1 VANQPITS
9 AAASIGSS
17 GANVQVQYLSD
28 LVIEARRNQGS
39 PLRFV
44 TDVSGDIMEQGD
56 TCKVWSAPNQT
67 SRLLTDGS
75 AITKD
80 DDVGSS
86 QTVTINKH
94 RYKALSMTTVAA
106 ALGGNAIAEGLL
118 RSQIAAV
125 LNGME
130 EDVLSLASSFAN
142 NANAGTYNTALTEAE
157 ISEAAQKLDTAR
169 IPGPYIGLIKPD
181 ANGWY
186 ALNLLSAFTAADQTG
201 LSNPKFEDGYGAGRL
216 FHRIR
221 LYPCHAVPKSGTS
234 TSNLVF
240 NPSAIAI
247 AMRMPTAPKS
257 NAAQAINIFDQESA
271 IAFQI
276 VQQWDGSTL
285 SDEIIVRVL
294 YGYAEVNDDY
304 GIELRS

>member
-1 VANQPITS
+1 VANQPITT
-9 AAASIGSS
+9 AAGSIGSS

-44 TDVSGDIMEQGD
+44 TDVSADIMGQGD
-56 TCKVWSAPNQT
+56 TCKVWSAPNAT
-67 SRLLTDGS
+67 SRLLTDGA
-75 AITKD
+75 AIVKD

-86 QTVTINKH
+86 QTVTINKQ

-106 ALGGNAIAEGLL
+106 AMGGNAIAEGIL
-118 RSQIAAV
+118 RSNIVAV
-125 LNGME
+125 LNGVE
-130 EDVLSLASSFAN
+130 EDVLSLATGFTN
-142 NANAGTYNTALTEAE
+142 NANAGTYNTAITEAE
-157 ISEAAQKLDTAR
+157 MSEAAQVLDTAR
-169 IPGPYIGLIKPD
+169 IPKPYIGLVKPD
-181 ANGWY
+181 AKGWY
-186 ALNLLSAFTAADQTG
+186 AMNLIANFTAADHTG
-201 LSNPKFEDGYGAGRL
+201 LTNPKFEDGYGAGRL
-216 FHRIR
+216 FHGVRW
-221 LYPCHAVPKSGTS
+221 YPCHAVNKTGTS

-240 NPSAIAI
+240 NPAAIAI
-247 AMRMPTAPKS
+247 AMRMPEAPKS
-257 NAAQAINIFDQESA
+257 SAAQAINIFDTESA

-285 SDEIIVRVL
+285 SDEIVVRVL